1 MFMRTNLLPLPPNW
15 PPADRYSPV
24 RSRMEAARASVRPA
38 TRDDMAAALLD
49 AFGGGE
55 AAPPRFGAEDLRD
68 FLQMQRRA
76 LASLH
81 TRRTRQIK
89 ALVDERDRLRTAISE
104 QAK

>member
-1 MFMRTNLLPLPPNW
+1 M
-15 PPADRYSPV
+15 S
-24 RSRMEAARASVRPA
+24 SSVRPA
-38 TRDDMAAALLD
+38 SRDDMAAALLD